1 MHKKT
6 LKTGVENLR
15 ILKIAAIF
23 AGAVLG
29 AGFASGQEIWAFFT
43 RFGEVSL
50 VGVIISGLL
59 IMFFGGEIC
68 SGAFKRGS
76 TDYISYLKSLFI
88 TPLAKIVYIITQL
101 FLVMSFA
108 IMISGSGELLNEQFA
123 ISKILGELFT
133 ILICFWCFYN
143 NVSGLAKLNLILT
156 PIMSAGIIITSV
168 ISIFKAEEVFFNL
181 NSLKDNYLI
190 SATLYVSYNILS
202 SAAVLAVSSKI
213 AKNKR
218 EAYLG
223 GVFGGGVLLVIM
235 LVCSLCLIKSESIVK
250 GAAFPMLE
258 AAKRA
263 GSIFGYIY
271 PPVIYMAMITTAV
284 SSGFCVLEVLKRFKM
299 DNKVASFVL
308 CTAIIPLSMIEFSS
322 LIKNCYALFGFLG
335 FLLIFGII
343 LNKVKTKK

>member
-1 MHKKT
+1 M
-6 LKTGVENLR
+6 R

-156 PIMSAGIIITSV
+156 PIMSAGIIITSA
-168 ISIFKAEEVFFNL
+168 ISIFKAEELFFNL
-181 NSLKDNYLI
+181 HQY
-190 SATLYVSYNILS
+190 
-202 SAAVLAVSSKI
+202 
-213 AKNKR
+213 
-218 EAYLG
+218 
-223 GVFGGGVLLVIM
+223 
-235 LVCSLCLIKSESIVK
+235 
-250 GAAFPMLE
+250 
-258 AAKRA
+258 
-263 GSIFGYIY
+263 
-271 PPVIYMAMITTAV
+271 
-284 SSGFCVLEVLKRFKM
+284 
-299 DNKVASFVL
+299 
-308 CTAIIPLSMIEFSS
+308 
-322 LIKNCYALFGFLG
+322 
-335 FLLIFGII
+335 FLLFSFTNCSF
-343 LNKVKTKK
+343 LRFCFV